1 MSFYETLYIV
11 DPNLENKSLEKTM
24 DEIGNEL
31 EKTKSKI
38 INHRVWGK
46 KRLAYSI
53 QRQKYGS
60 YILIQFEGGDQQKM
74 VEYDTWMRLNNS
86 VLRHMTVLLNEK
98 PEIYVEE
105 KKPELEK
112 KEEKSLKE
120 SSDKEQLS
128 YEVDTSESENNEG
141 LDNKENESDDEKPT
155 ELKEAE

>member
-24 DEIGNEL
+24 NEIGKEL

-53 QRQKYGS
+53 ERQKYGS

-74 VEYDTWMRLNNS
+74 VEYDTWMKLNNS
-86 VLRHMTVLLNEK
+86 VLRHMTVLLDEE

-105 KKPELEK
+105 KKLESA
-112 KEEKSLKE
+112 KEVIVCLPALIKSG
-120 SSDKEQLS
+120 SSSPFLGKGPIPNIPFSLCRVILFFS
-128 YEVDTSESENNEG
+128 
-141 LDNKENESDDEKPT
+141 LI
-155 ELKEAE
+155 

>member
-24 DEIGNEL
+24 HQIGREL

-38 INHRVWGK
+38 INHRIWGK

-53 QRQKYGS
+53 ERQKYGS

-105 KKPELEK
+105 KKPELETD
-112 KEEKSLKE
+112 EDNLKE
-120 SSDKEQLS
+120 SSDKDQLPDQVDS
-128 YEVDTSESENNEG
+128 YESDNNE
-141 LDNKENESDDEKPT
+141 NELDDEKTT

>member
-24 DEIGNEL
+24 NEIGKEL

-53 QRQKYGS
+53 ERQKYGS

-74 VEYDTWMRLNNS
+74 IEYDTWMRLNNS
-86 VLRHMTVLLNEK
+86 VLRHMTVLLE
-98 PEIYVEE
+98 
-105 KKPELEK
+105 
-112 KEEKSLKE
+112 
-120 SSDKEQLS
+120 
-128 YEVDTSESENNEG
+128 
-141 LDNKENESDDEKPT
+141 
-155 ELKEAE
+155 

>member
-24 DEIGNEL
+24 DEIGKEL

-53 QRQKYGS
+53 ERQKYGS

-86 VLRHMTVLLNEK
+86 VLRHMTVLLDDK

-105 KKPELEK
+105 KKPELES
-112 KEEKSLKE
+112 EEKNLKE
-120 SSDKEQLS
+120 SSDNEQLS
-128 YEVDTSESENNEG
+128 DQVGTSDSDNNE
-141 LDNKENESDDEKPT
+141 ENDSDDEKAT

>member
-24 DEIGNEL
+24 IEIGKEL

-53 QRQKYGS
+53 ERQKYGS
-60 YILIQFEGGDQQKM
+60 YILIQFEGGDQRKM
-74 VEYDTWMRLNNS
+74 VEYDTWMKLNNS
-86 VLRHMTVLLNEK
+86 VLRHMTVLLDEE

-105 KKPELEK
+105 KKPEIPN
-112 KEEKSLKE
+112 EETDLKE

-128 YEVDTSESENNEG
+128 DQVDTSESNNNEG
-141 LDNKENESDDEKPT
+141 SDNKENESDDEKT
-155 ELKEAE
+155 SELKEAE